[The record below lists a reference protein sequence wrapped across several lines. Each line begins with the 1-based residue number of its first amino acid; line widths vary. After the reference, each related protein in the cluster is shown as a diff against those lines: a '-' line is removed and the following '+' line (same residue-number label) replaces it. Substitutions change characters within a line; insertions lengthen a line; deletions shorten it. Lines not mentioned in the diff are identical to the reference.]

1 MFEQRNRLK
10 FGFSISNRGE
20 DMEAKT
26 FGEIVPQK
34 KKFNVE
40 EKVTFG
46 DLVDKNFVVLDYET
60 FPSKFEDCDEFAVIL
75 IQHNDKQFVTT
86 TSSRVI
92 MDQLARIK
100 NEMPVKVQLQ
110 RRNKYFTFS

>member
-1 MFEQRNRLK
+1 
-10 FGFSISNRGE
+10 
-20 DMEAKT
+20 MEAKT

-75 IQHNDKQFVTT
+75 IQHNDKQAVTT

-92 MDQLARIK
+92 IDQLAKIK
-100 NEMPVKVQLQ
+100 SQIPVKVQLQ

>member
-1 MFEQRNRLK
+1 MFQHRNRLK
-10 FGFSISNRGE
+10 FSFSILSWGE

-34 KKFNVE
+34 KRFNVE

-46 DLVDKNFVVLDYET
+46 DLVDKSFVVLDYET

-75 IQHNDKQFVTT
+75 IQQNDKQAVTT

-92 MDQLARIK
+92 IDQLVRIK
-100 NEMPVKVQLQ
+100 DEMPVKVQLQ